1 LPRALCQCKHNI
13 TNYIRGE
20 QDVKGINSQQPQP
33 PEMRRFGFWS
43 GSTPFSHVSDMGK
56 QTTIS
61 PNFSRRSDA

>member
-1 LPRALCQCKHNI
+1 
-13 TNYIRGE
+13 
-20 QDVKGINSQQPQP
+20 
-33 PEMRRFGFWS
+33 MRRFGFWS